1 MCPRCSACLEQ
12 ADTTRLLG
20 SGEACLR
27 ILKSRGKFASLAFP
41 LGVFLSGRG
50 LLLTGMLVAEGLS
63 MSVVAQVYGSP
74 MEESCNTGLLVFG
87 IFLPRRVLA
96 GRAVERLF
104 WDWLAQE

>member
-1 MCPRCSACLEQ
+1 
-12 ADTTRLLG
+12 
-20 SGEACLR
+20 
-27 ILKSRGKFASLAFP
+27 
-41 LGVFLSGRG
+41 
-50 LLLTGMLVAEGLS
+50 MLVAEGLS

-96 GRAVERLF
+96 GRVVEWLF